1 MSWVIDILGNY
12 SKVISGYAFKSDS
25 FRTDNGI
32 PIIKIK
38 NIQREYVEI
47 DGEYFVDT
55 SYLSLDPKFH
65 CIKDDILISL
75 TGSHITLP
83 NSVVGRVAKYHYDFT
98 SLLNQRGGKIV
109 VTNPDKLENNYLY
122 YYLCQNEIRIKLA
135 QFGRGGAN
143 QCNISP
149 SNVES
154 IPIILPPLETQ
165 KRIASILSTYD
176 DLIENNLK
184 RIKLLEET
192 AQNIYKEWFVN
203 FRFPNYE
210 HTEFDSESGLPVG
223 WRKGIVA
230 DLCEV
235 KSGYAFKSK
244 DWQTEGNPVMK
255 IKNITNNTV
264 DITDCDFVDDEVAQN
279 AEKFELFEGDVL
291 IAMTG
296 ATVGKVGLIPK
307 IDKRIYINQRVGLF
321 RPFSEIENN
330 VYLVFSFFMTD
341 DALKQ
346 ILNFAGGAA
355 QPNISSSQISD
366 VELNIGSDEILKMF
380 ESKIQSIMVQIQT
393 LYSQNQKLK
402 EARDILLPRLMNRTI
417 EV

>member
-1 MSWVIDILGNY
+1 MSWEIDTLGTY

-55 SYLSLDPKFH
+55 SFLSLDPKFH
-65 CIKDDILISL
+65 CIKNDILISL

-98 SLLNQRGGKIV
+98 SHLNQRGGKIV

-210 HTEFDSESGLPVG
+210 HTEFDAESGLPVG
-223 WRKGIVA
+223 W
-230 DLCEV
+230 
-235 KSGYAFKSK
+235 
-244 DWQTEGNPVMK
+244 QK
-255 IKNITNNTV
+255 INLY
-264 DITDCDFVDDEVAQN
+264 DFVEIKMGFPFKGEDFNEVNIGKPAIRIRDIPSSWTRTHTTQEVSEEYIVEQGDILIGMDGFFYLDIWRGQKGYLVQRVCRIRANEQN
-279 AEKFELFEGDVL
+279 LQGFLLESLRQPISYYEKT
-291 IAMTG
+291 ISG
-296 ATVGKVGLIPK
+296 ATVAHLGAKHLKEIFINVPKDSQLLEELKVFNRLNSQK
-307 IDKRIYINQRVGLF
+307 INL
-321 RPFSEIENN
+321 SN
-330 VYLVFSFFMTD
+330 
-341 DALKQ
+341 
-346 ILNFAGGAA
+346 
-355 QPNISSSQISD
+355 
-366 VELNIGSDEILKMF
+366 
-380 ESKIQSIMVQIQT
+380 
-393 LYSQNQKLK
+393 QNQKLK

>member
-1 MSWVIDILGNY
+1 MKFGQVININSENLGKNYPFENIKYVDISSVGEGIISDLEEI
-12 SKVISGYAFKSDS
+12 KVETAPSRAKRVVKSNNTIISTVRPQNRSFYYFKDTSE
-25 FRTDNGI
+25 N
-32 PIIKIK
+32 IIASTGFAVLSPK
-38 NIQREYVEI
+38 EDLI
-47 DGEYFVDT
+47 DGR
-55 SYLSLDPKFH
+55 YLFY
-65 CIKDDILISL
+65 IISDKNFTAYL
-75 TGSHITLP
+75 ANHEKGAAYPAITTDVIF
-83 NSVVGRVAKYHYDFT
+83 NK
-98 SLLNQRGGKIV
+98 
-109 VTNPDKLENNYLY
+109 
-122 YYLCQNEIRIKLA
+122 EI
-135 QFGRGGAN
+135 N
-143 QCNISP
+143 
-149 SNVES
+149 
-154 IPIILPPLETQ
+154 LPPLQTQ
-165 KRIASILSTYD
+165 KRIASILSAYD

-210 HTEFDSESGLPVG
+210 NTPFNKETGLPEG
-223 WRKGIVA
+223 WFKGNVS

-244 DWQTEGNPVMK
+244 DWQQQGNPVMK

-264 DITDCDFVDDEVAQN
+264 DINDCDYVDDEVAKI
-279 AEKFELFEGDVL
+279 AEKYELFEGDVL

-307 IDKRIYINQRVGLF
+307 IEKRIYLNQRVGLF

-341 DALKQ
+341 EAQRQ

-366 VELNIGSDEILKMF
+366 VEINIGSAEILKMF
-380 ESKIQSIMVQIQT
+380 ESKIQPIMVSIQT

>member
-1 MSWVIDILGNY
+1 MSWELKSLDSLCDEITVGFVGSMASEYVQDGITFLRSLNIEPYKLNLNKSQLKFISEEFHTKINKSKLKGGDLAIVRTGNPGTCCVIPYDFGEVNCSDLVIARPKRQVNPFFLCYFINSPLGMGSVGGSLVGVAQKHFNV
-12 SKVISGYAFKSDS
+12 SVAK
-25 FRTDNGI
+25 RMLI
-32 PIIKIK
+32 PI
-38 NIQREYVEI
+38 
-47 DGEYFVDT
+47 
-55 SYLSLDPKFH
+55 
-65 CIKDDILISL
+65 
-75 TGSHITLP
+75 P
-83 NSVVGRVAKYHYDFT
+83 NF
-98 SLLNQRGGKIV
+98 
-109 VTNPDKLENNYLY
+109 
-122 YYLCQNEIRIKLA
+122 
-135 QFGRGGAN
+135 
-143 QCNISP
+143 
-149 SNVES
+149 
-154 IPIILPPLETQ
+154 ETQ
-165 KRIASILSTYD
+165 NRIASILSTYD

-210 HTEFDSESGLPVG
+210 NTPFNEETGLPVG
-223 WRKGIVA
+223 WKKGKVS

-244 DWQTEGNPVMK
+244 DWKTEGNPVIK

-264 DITDCDFVDDEVAQN
+264 DINDCVYVDDEVAKN
-279 AEKFELFEGDVL
+279 AEKFALFEGDVL

-321 RPFSEIENN
+321 RPFSELQNN
-330 VYLVFSFFMTD
+330 VYLIFAFFMTD

-355 QPNISSSQISD
+355 QPNISSTQIAEI
-366 VELNIGSDEILKMF
+366 ELNIGSE
-380 ESKIQSIMVQIQT
+380 KIQKIFQYKINPIMQQIQI
-393 LYSQNQKLK
+393 LYNQNQKLK
-402 EARDILLPRLMNRTI
+402 ESRDILLPRLMNRTI

>member
-1 MSWVIDILGNY
+1 MSWEENIIENLKIKIIDGDRGLNYPKSTDFLTEGYCLFLNTGNVTKEGINFDNTSFISENKDSILRKGKTQRGDIILTTRGTLGNVAFYDDNISYDNIRINSGMVIIRPDSEEY
-12 SKVISGYAFKSDS
+12 SSKFLYYVIKSDNFQKQIS
-25 FRTDNGI
+25 NSKSGSAQPQI
-32 PIIKIK
+32 PIGTLKK
-38 NIQREYVEI
+38 LSIQ
-47 DGEYFVDT
+47 
-55 SYLSLDPKFH
+55 K
-65 CIKDDILISL
+65 
-75 TGSHITLP
+75 
-83 NSVVGRVAKYHYDFT
+83 
-98 SLLNQRGGKIV
+98 
-109 VTNPDKLENNYLY
+109 
-122 YYLCQNEIRIKLA
+122 
-135 QFGRGGAN
+135 
-143 QCNISP
+143 
-149 SNVES
+149 
-154 IPIILPPLETQ
+154 PPLETQ
-165 KRIASILSTYD
+165 KRIASILSNYD
-176 DLIENNLK
+176 NLIENNLK

-192 AQNIYKEWFVN
+192 AQNIYKEWFVH

-210 HTEFDSESGLPVG
+210 HIEFDVESGLPVG
-223 WRKGIVA
+223 WRKGKVA

-264 DITDCDFVDDEVAQN
+264 DINDCDYVDDEVAQN

-321 RPFSEIENN
+321 RPYSENENN

-341 DALKQ
+341 EAQKQ

-355 QPNISSSQISD
+355 QPNISSSQISE
-366 VELNIGSDEILKMF
+366 VELNIGSDEVLKMF

>member
-1 MSWVIDILGNY
+1 VYRTERIETNFLNEKNYVSTENMLSDKGGIVDSSYPPSGNN
-12 SKVISGYAFKSDS
+12 SPAFKSNDILVS
-25 FRTDNGI
+25 NIRPYFK
-32 PIIKIK
+32 KIWFAQYEGGCSNDVIVFK
-38 NIQREYVEI
+38 PNEEKV
-47 DGEYFVDT
+47 
-55 SYLSLDPKFH
+55 DPKFLYFQLS
-65 CIKDDILISL
+65 KDEFFDYMMS
-75 TGSHITLP
+75 
-83 NSVVGRVAKYHYDFT
+83 
-98 SLLNQRGGKIV
+98 
-109 VTNPDKLENNYLY
+109 
-122 YYLCQNEIRIKLA
+122 
-135 QFGRGGAN
+135 GAN
-143 QCNISP
+143 GTKMPRGNKKAIP
-149 SNVES
+149 KFKFS
-154 IPIILPPLETQ
+154 IPKSLNTQ
-165 KRIASILSTYD
+165 KRIASILSSYD

-210 HTEFDSESGLPVG
+210 NTPFNEETGLPVG
-223 WRKGIVA
+223 WKKGKVS

-244 DWQTEGNPVMK
+244 DWQTQGNPVMK

-264 DITDCDFVDDEVAQN
+264 DIIDCDYVDDEVAKN
-279 AEKFELFEGDVL
+279 AGKFELFEGDVL

-321 RPFSEIENN
+321 RPFSESQNN
-330 VYLVFSFFMTD
+330 VYLIFAFFMSD

-355 QPNISSSQISD
+355 QPNISSTQIAE
-366 VELNIGSDEILKMF
+366 VELNIGSEEIQ
-380 ESKIQSIMVQIQT
+380 KIFQHKINPIMNQIQIM
-393 LYSQNQKLK
+393 YNQNQKLK

>member
-1 MSWVIDILGNY
+1 
-12 SKVISGYAFKSDS
+12 
-25 FRTDNGI
+25 
-32 PIIKIK
+32 
-38 NIQREYVEI
+38 
-47 DGEYFVDT
+47 
-55 SYLSLDPKFH
+55 
-65 CIKDDILISL
+65 
-75 TGSHITLP
+75 
-83 NSVVGRVAKYHYDFT
+83 
-98 SLLNQRGGKIV
+98 
-109 VTNPDKLENNYLY
+109 
-122 YYLCQNEIRIKLA
+122 
-135 QFGRGGAN
+135 
-143 QCNISP
+143 
-149 SNVES
+149 
-154 IPIILPPLETQ
+154 
-165 KRIASILSTYD
+165 
-176 DLIENNLK
+176 
-184 RIKLLEET
+184 
-192 AQNIYKEWFVN
+192 VN
-203 FRFPNYE
+203 FHFPNYE
-210 HTEFDSESGLPVG
+210 HTEFDGESGLPVG
-223 WRKGIVA
+223 WRKGKVA

-264 DITDCDFVDDEVAQN
+264 DINDCDYVDDEVAKN

-341 DALKQ
+341 EAQKQ

-355 QPNISSSQISD
+355 QPNISSSQISE
-366 VELNIGSDEILKMF
+366 VELNIGSDEVLKMF